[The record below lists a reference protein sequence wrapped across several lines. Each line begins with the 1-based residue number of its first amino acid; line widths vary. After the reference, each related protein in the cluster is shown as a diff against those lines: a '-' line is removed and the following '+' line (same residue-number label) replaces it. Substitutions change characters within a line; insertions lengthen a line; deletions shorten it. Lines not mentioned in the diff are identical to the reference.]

1 METAVFLVQCRDQKG
16 IVAKISDFIVRY
28 DANIIKSDQYT
39 TDPVDG
45 QFFMRIEF
53 CFDPL
58 IVSKRH
64 LEDEFGILSKV
75 LNAQWQIHYLS
86 KKLRMC
92 IFVSKQDHCLV
103 DLLYQWKCNELQVDI
118 PFVISNHSSVKESV
132 QHYNIPFFHYPVS
145 SENKKD
151 QEQKILELVKDSTDF
166 IVLARYM
173 QVFTEDFIGS
183 YNKDIINIHHSFLP
197 SFKGANPYRQ
207 AYERGVKVIGA
218 TAHYITGELDEGPII
233 AQAVERVSHRD
244 NVDTL
249 IRKGRS
255 LEQLALA
262 NAIRAH
268 SEYRVLRFQNK
279 TIVFD

>member
-1 METAVFLVQCRDQKG
+1 METAILLVQCRDQKG
-16 IVAKISDFIVRY
+16 IVAKISDFIFRC
-28 DANIIKSDQYT
+28 DGNIIKSDQYT

-58 IVSKRH
+58 IVSKKH

-86 KKLRMC
+86 KKLRMG
-92 IFVSKQDHCLV
+92 IFVSKQDHCLM
-103 DLLYQWKCNELQVDI
+103 DLMYQWKSSELQVDI
-118 PFVISNHSSVKESV
+118 PFVISNHNSVRELV
-132 QHYNIPFFHYPVS
+132 QHYNVPFFHYPITP
-145 SENKKD
+145 EDKKD
-151 QEQKILELVKDSTDF
+151 QEIKILDLVKDSTDF
-166 IVLARYM
+166 VVLARYM
-173 QVFTEDFIGS
+173 QVFTEAFIRA
-183 YNKDIINIHHSFLP
+183 YDKDIINIHHSFLP

-233 AQAVERVSHRD
+233 TQAVESVSHRD

-249 IRKGRS
+249 IRKGKS

-268 SEYRVLRFQNK
+268 TEYRVPRFQNK
-279 TIVFD
+279 TIVFE

>member
-39 TDPVDG
+39 TDPIDG

-58 IVSKRH
+58 IVSKKH
-64 LEDEFGILSKV
+64 LEDEFGILSRV

-86 KKLRMC
+86 KKLRMG

-103 DLLYQWKCNELQVDI
+103 DLLYQWKCNEIQVDI
-118 PFVISNHSSVKESV
+118 PFVISNHISVKESV
-132 QHYNIPFFHYPVS
+132 QHYNIPFFHYPVFP
-145 SENKKD
+145 ENKKE

-173 QVFTEDFIGS
+173 QIFTEDFIGT

-249 IRKGRS
+249 MRKGRS

-268 SEYRVLRFQNK
+268 TEYRVLRFQNK